1 MKILVIEDEAT
12 LCLLYKLELED
23 EGYEVVFSRTADEGM
38 ELFKKENPDLVT
50 LDINLSALA
59 PKEGLILLGQMKET
73 RPGVPVILLTGYD
86 AYDSDVREKLADA
99 YIMKDS
105 KLDELKSTIKRLVL
119 HTS

>member
-1 MKILVIEDEAT
+1 MKILIIEDEAT

-38 ELFKKENPDLVT
+38 ELFNRENPDLVT
-50 LDINLSALA
+50 LDINLSAVA
-59 PKEGLILLGQMKET
+59 PKEGLKLLGRMKET

-86 AYDSDVREKLADA
+86 ACNSDIRERLADA

-105 KLDELKSTIKRLVL
+105 KLEELKSTIKRLAAP
-119 HTS
+119 TS